1 MISRKDIAANK
12 VDTKRLKSI
21 DENRHEIEIQGIPSD
36 INLKRWPTQ
45 TYAILAVEAC
55 ERFAFYGMKSVLGL
69 YFRNYL
75 GKREDEATSIYHTW
89 SAFLYITPI
98 MGAVIADSYWG
109 RFKTIWRLSLVYLLG
124 MILLT
129 MSSIPTL
136 ISSDMSRDTHFYLTI
151 AGLLCIGLGAGGIK
165 PCVSPFGADQF
176 HKNAVKAKE
185 SYFRWFY
192 MLINIGA
199 CIGGALTPFL
209 REKDWLYEQ
218 SQNGAQKIAQSIARS
233 NATNAASGIATWSW
247 AFDQSH
253 ALAFGVPT
261 VLFVISLIFY
271 FTPEIFT
278 HFNSNLF
285 GKYTKN
291 EPDSS
296 ENMISK
302 FYRVVIK
309 KESRNQYEKAACI
322 QVLALFVRIFLP
334 LSFFWCLLDGVG
346 TFWTYSACQGS
357 GLVTIFGYQI
367 TFICDQLEVINPVM
381 IIVLIPVYN
390 VYLDP
395 LIENLFYKDR
405 SDGGASRKTGFWKKM
420 TAKRDISKKPIDVM
434 LVGMIIC
441 TFAAVLSWRFDVKL
455 SDSLQTFDTNEINT
469 KQIAVKLYSADLE
482 LINELER
489 CDEFVIFDKGTQKTK
504 FIDFYDRKL
513 TYGDF
518 STGACHNEVDGIVD
532 AEDTTSSKPHKLLAR
547 TNDGQI
553 IVRHVANGLAKQFG
567 IEIFDEN
574 NGFNKMFYDGN
585 PKNAKNDI
593 QKLIK
598 KYPNNDKFWS
608 DKTNKIVKDGARFI
622 ISKNGSVLELHEY
635 RTVSVT
641 GLIPQYFMLTL
652 AEVFI
657 SVTALEFAY
666 TQAPASMRTLTTAFW
681 YATVA
686 VGNMIVTLIAKCRVS
701 RSDKQLY
708 MVFCLAFGSVLYYFL
723 SKGYRVLNIDDVVVK
738 FEAPIDEEDEDDSDL
753 PPLYDPV
760 LSKRMNHDFE
770 LVVEPSNISNDN
782 SQIELLKT

>member
-1 MISRKDIAANK
+1 
-12 VDTKRLKSI
+12 
-21 DENRHEIEIQGIPSD
+21 
-36 INLKRWPTQ
+36 
-45 TYAILAVEAC
+45 
-55 ERFAFYGMKSVLGL
+55 
-69 YFRNYL
+69 
-75 GKREDEATSIYHTW
+75 
-89 SAFLYITPI
+89 
-98 MGAVIADSYWG
+98 
-109 RFKTIWRLSLVYLLG
+109 
-124 MILLT
+124 

-136 ISSDMSRDTHFYLTI
+136 VFSDMSRDTHFYLTI
-151 AGLLCIGLGAGGIK
+151 VGLLCIGLGAGGIK

-199 CIGGALTPFL
+199 CVGGALTPFL
-209 REKDWLYEQ
+209 REKDWLYDQ
-218 SQNGAQKIAQSIARS
+218 TTNNVKSIAQP
-233 NATNAASGIATWSW
+233 NATDATSEIATWAW

-261 VLFVISLIFY
+261 VLFVISLVFY
-271 FTPEIFT
+271 FTPEICT

-302 FYRVVIK
+302 FYRAVIK
-309 KESRNQYEKAACI
+309 KECRNQYEKAACY
-322 QVLALFVRIFLP
+322 QVVKLFVRIFLP

-395 LIENLFYKDR
+395 LIEKLFYKDL
-405 SDGGASRKTGFWKKM
+405 SVGDTSRKTGLWKKI
-420 TAKRDISKKPIDVM
+420 TVKRDISKKPIDIM
-434 LVGMIIC
+434 LVGMVIC

-455 SDSLQTFDTNEINT
+455 SDSLRSFDTNEINT
-469 KQIAVKLYSADLE
+469 KQMAVKLYSADIE
-482 LINELER
+482 LIKELER
-489 CDEFVIFDKGTQKTK
+489 CNDGLVKFGNKTQKTE
-504 FIDFYDRKL
+504 FIDFHSKKL
-513 TYGDF
+513 KFGDF
-518 STGACHNEVDGIVD
+518 SGGICSNEVDGIID
-532 AEDTTSSKPHKLLAR
+532 AEGKTSSKPHKLLAK
-547 TNDGQI
+547 TKTGEI
-553 IVRHVANGLAKQFG
+553 IVRHVENGLAKQFG

-574 NGFNKMFYDGN
+574 YKFEKKFYDGN
-585 PKNAKNDI
+585 PKNTKND
-593 QKLIK
+593 LNDLTE
-598 KYPNNDKFWS
+598 KYPNNDQFWS

-622 ISKNGSVLELHEY
+622 ISRTGSVLELHEY

-666 TQAPASMRTLTTAFW
+666 TQAPSSMRTLTTAFW

-686 VGNMIVTLIAKCRVS
+686 VGNVIVTLIAKCRVS

-708 MVFCLAFGSVLYYFL
+708 MVVCLAFGSLLYYFL
-723 SKGYRVLNIDDVVVK
+723 CKGYRVLNIDDVVVK
-738 FEAPIDEEDEDDSDL
+738 FEAPIDEEDGEDDSDF
-753 PPLYDPV
+753 DQV
-760 LSKRMNHDFE
+760 LSKRMKDDFE
-770 LVVEPSNISNDN
+770 LVVEPVNISNDN
-782 SQIELLKT
+782 SQIELLKI